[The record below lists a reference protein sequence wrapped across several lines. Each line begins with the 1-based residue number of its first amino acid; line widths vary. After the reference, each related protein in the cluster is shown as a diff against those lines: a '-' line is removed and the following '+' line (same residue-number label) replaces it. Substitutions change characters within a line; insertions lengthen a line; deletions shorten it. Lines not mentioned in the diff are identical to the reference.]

1 MSVEKIDTLVVGAG
15 QAGIALCE
23 HLGKQGVPFL
33 VLEKSRIAEAWRTSR
48 WDALVTN
55 GPVWHDRFPNL
66 KFKGNANAA
75 SSNAAVAYDWTQ
87 DLPILVRAMAKA
99 GDTIYVIGPPDLVDE
114 EESFVKLTEG
124 DPKVQ
129 KILAQQETALQGK
142 EGAIL
147 LAIDVKTGLTK
158 VTRKLPSLPV
168 WDSLAVA
175 NGKLFYTTQKGEVV
189 CLGE

>member
-66 KFKGNANAA
+66 KFKG
-75 SSNAAVAYDWTQ
+75 
-87 DLPILVRAMAKA
+87 R
-99 GDTIYVIGPPDLVDE
+99 
-114 EESFVKLTEG
+114 
-124 DPKVQ
+124 
-129 KILAQQETALQGK
+129 
-142 EGAIL
+142 
-147 LAIDVKTGLTK
+147 
-158 VTRKLPSLPV
+158 
-168 WDSLAVA
+168 
-175 NGKLFYTTQKGEVV
+175 FYQA
-189 CLGE
+189 